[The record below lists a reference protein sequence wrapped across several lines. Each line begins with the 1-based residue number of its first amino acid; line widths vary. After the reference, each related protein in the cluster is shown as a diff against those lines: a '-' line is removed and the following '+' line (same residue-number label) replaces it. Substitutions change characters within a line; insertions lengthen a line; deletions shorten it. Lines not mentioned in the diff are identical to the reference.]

1 MDFGSLQLSRNKKI
15 IFRSPFN
22 NRRKFYMSDDVKKGA
37 DEKFCSSCGAI
48 IKIAAEIC
56 PKCGVRQKGIA
67 GSGDP
72 NASTKSRTTTLLL
85 CFFLGSF
92 GAHRFYVGR
101 PGLGISIIIVL
112 LLGMIVSVVAGVA
125 GAEEGLILS
134 GTLFVALGV
143 WIFIDFIFIL
153 MGKLKDKDMKKVLN
167 W

>member
-1 MDFGSLQLSRNKKI
+1 MEN
-15 IFRSPFN
+15 
-22 NRRKFYMSDDVKKGA
+22 VKGA

-56 PKCGVRQKGIA
+56 PKCGVRQKGVP
-67 GSGDP
+67 GVSTSGDL
-72 NASTKSRTTTLLL
+72 NASVKSRTTALLL

-112 LLGMIVSVVAGVA
+112 FLGMIVSVSG
-125 GAEEGLILS
+125 EEGLILS
-134 GTLFVALGV
+134 GALFVALGV

-153 MGKLKDKDMKKVLN
+153 MGKLKDKDFKKVSN